1 MNAESSNNAK
11 LLNPNQRGHLT
22 TTLVVMEE
30 MLCEIEQTLTGS
42 CWTGVLYE
50 LRDDLTAQVKEEV
63 LRRIS
68 LVRNRIEIIK
78 GEFALEKS
86 GKDASRVFKGKLVYS
101 WEILEE
107 AKARHQ
113 RGYGAVAEGLA
124 EALDPHID
132 AIITLV
138 DDMRDLVMGKAKE

>member
-1 MNAESSNNAK
+1 MNAENSNNAK

-22 TTLVVMEE
+22 TTLGVMEE
-30 MLCEIEQTLTGS
+30 MLCEIEQTLTVG
-42 CWTGVLYE
+42 CCTGVLY
-50 LRDDLTAQVKEEV
+50 LPAQVKEEV

-68 LVRNRIEIIK
+68 LVRNRVEITK

-101 WEILEE
+101 RGILEE